1 MINRFLKI
9 FIILLLVL
17 SARTQLAAQGTRFGW
32 RPTPR
37 PTPVLRRATDLIH
50 RQEPINVSP
59 RLLEQLTPD
68 NSRVRVSLSKQRA
81 YLLLG
86 DEVVVDSPV
95 SSGKRARPTPAG
107 NFHVLEKDK
116 GHHSSIYGNFCDSSG
131 RIVRRGVSLQIDAA
145 PSGTHFV
152 GAEMTWFMR
161 LTDDGVGMHVGFL
174 PGYAASHGC
183 IRMPSAAAEMFFKHV
198 KIGTPVVVGD

>member
-9 FIILLLVL
+9 SIILLLVL
-17 SARTQLAAQGTRFGW
+17 SARTQVVAQGM
-32 RPTPR
+32 RPWGRPAPR
-37 PTPVLRRATDLIH
+37 PTPTLRRATDLIH

-86 DEVVVDSPV
+86 DEVVVDSPI

-116 GHHSSIYGNFCDSSG
+116 NHHSSIYGDFCDSSG
-131 RIVRRGVSLQIDAA
+131 RVVRRGVSLQIDAA
-145 PSGTHFV
+145 PSGTHFI
-152 GAEMTWFMR
+152 GADMTWFMR

-198 KIGTPVVVGD
+198 KVGTPVVVGD